1 METQNFLPIGLLK
14 YARNFFQT
22 DTLIN
27 LYRSIIEPHFS
38 YCCSVSSSCGASKL
52 EVLQKLQNKAAR
64 IVTNG
69 PFDASAA
76 PLLQRFGWPSVQK
89 LIYKETGCM
98 VYKSLNSLAPQYL
111 SDLFVRLSGVH
122 PRELR
127 NSKTDLAIPMLR
139 TGNGQK
145 SFAYR
150 GASLWNSLDLERK
163 MAPSINAFKSKL
175 KEK

>member
-1 METQNFLPIGLLK
+1 MVLLRFEWHNPVSWKLKLPPG
-14 YARNFFQT
+14 
-22 DTLIN
+22 
-27 LYRSIIEPHFS
+27 
-38 YCCSVSSSCGASKL
+38 
-52 EVLQKLQNKAAR
+52 
-64 IVTNG
+64 
-69 PFDASAA
+69 
-76 PLLQRFGWPSVQK
+76 
-89 LIYKETGCM
+89 
-98 VYKSLNSLAPQYL
+98 L

-150 GASLWNSLDLERK
+150 GASLWNGLDLETK
-163 MAPSINAFKSKL
+163 VAPSTNAFKSKL